1 MSTQINDYGDKRSLR
16 IYFLFTLIVGA
27 LAAAAG
33 IVVGCSNGSTGPSSA
48 ESRLS
53 YRGEC

>member
-1 MSTQINDYGDKRSLR
+1 MSTQINDYGNKRSLR

-33 IVVGCSNGSTGPSSA
+33 IVVGCSNGSTGPS
-48 ESRLS
+48 
-53 YRGEC
+53 